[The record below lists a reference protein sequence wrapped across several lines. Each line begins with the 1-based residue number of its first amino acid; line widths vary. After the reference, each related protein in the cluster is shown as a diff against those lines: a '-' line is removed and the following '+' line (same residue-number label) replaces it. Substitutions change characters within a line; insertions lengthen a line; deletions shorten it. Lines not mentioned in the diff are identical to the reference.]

1 MYIGYY
7 VYKKKKRGKKNDQP
21 INRRVSGYMYTL
33 YILLIR
39 TKKKK
44 TIPKSIF
51 NIILGAVIVSES
63 HHSLRMCENRCF
75 HETFLVCRKRVF
87 RNNLTDIII
96 IIIISYPRAY
106 YNNTTIATKI
116 ISHVSRAATD
126 TVRAFRRVL
135 LLTK

>member
-39 TKKKK
+39 TKKK